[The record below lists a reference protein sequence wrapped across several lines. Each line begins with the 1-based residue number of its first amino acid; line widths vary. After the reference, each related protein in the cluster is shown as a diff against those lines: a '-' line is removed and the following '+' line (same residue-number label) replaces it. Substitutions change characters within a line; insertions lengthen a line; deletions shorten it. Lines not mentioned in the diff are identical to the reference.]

1 MSADKFFCVSKNE
14 KYNDIQ
20 NDGKDVRLVNIIRRE
35 HPNCAIFKKTVSTID
50 EEVIRTTL
58 FTPAKRISQDVSK
71 DDNQIRSNYIS
82 KESHLE
88 TLLIYLKD
96 IEVMI
101 NDAEIISVQNET
113 DENTILVGE
122 LSQTP
127 YTRILEGWM
136 SQEDFELLK
145 ETKIFGSCIYQMKK
159 ILRAQLECAQET
171 AKKYGIKYFTFGDV
185 IVPMDQETFEKFY
198 YKYYWRASKEYE
210 GLNMLIKI
218 SQPLA
223 DFENMLDRKH
233 IKGVVLTKAPL

>member
-101 NDAEIISVQNET
+101 NDAEM
-113 DENTILVGE
+113 
-122 LSQTP
+122 
-127 YTRILEGWM
+127 R
-136 SQEDFELLK
+136 
-145 ETKIFGSCIYQMKK
+145 QMK
-159 ILRAQLECAQET
+159 IR
-171 AKKYGIKYFTFGDV
+171 Y
-185 IVPMDQETFEKFY
+185 
-198 YKYYWRASKEYE
+198 
-210 GLNMLIKI
+210 
-218 SQPLA
+218 
-223 DFENMLDRKH
+223 
-233 IKGVVLTKAPL
+233 